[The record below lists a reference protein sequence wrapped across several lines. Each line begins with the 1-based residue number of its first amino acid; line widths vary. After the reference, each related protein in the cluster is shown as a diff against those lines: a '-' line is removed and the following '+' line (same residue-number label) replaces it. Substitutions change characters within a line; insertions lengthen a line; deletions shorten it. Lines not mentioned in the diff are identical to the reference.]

1 MSNRLILSKMKK
13 EETKQETKQEKK
25 EVRKLVFHAI
35 VALAFSYLALVLGK
49 ELCSQFEQL
58 NVTLIVICT
67 LSMLFIG
74 YLHFRGI
81 FAFWSVTDDADST
94 IAHLHYVL
102 KSDTYDSKA
111 KTAVR
116 VFRSLFK
123 MNIIAIM
130 IYFVVTIINKLVSY
144 QISESFYTS
153 AGSIILFLTVLLTG
167 FYIYGVRL
175 DVFLPRQYTMEG
187 RDKKSKKRLFWLY
200 FSEIGFRVICAF
212 WMLQLILPQAIFQKP
227 LYSVFLG
234 VMVCAFW
241 GFYIWYLAQKDRV

>member
-1 MSNRLILSKMKK
+1 MLKNQINNVNLQKM
-13 EETKQETKQEKK
+13 ETKVEKK
-25 EVRKLVFHAI
+25 EAKWLVVKAI
-35 VALAFSYLALVLGK
+35 VALMCCYLALVLGK
-49 ELCSQFEQL
+49 ELCSQLFEQL

-67 LSMLFIG
+67 LSMIFIG

-81 FAFWSVTDDADST
+81 FAFWSLTDDADST
-94 IAHLHYVL
+94 NAHLHYVL

-153 AGSIILFLTVLLTG
+153 AGSIILFLTALLMG

-175 DVFLPRQYTMEG
+175 DVFPPRKYTMKG

-227 LYSVFLG
+227 LYGLFLG
-234 VMVCAFW
+234 VMVGAFL
-241 GFYIWYLAQKDRV
+241 GFGIWYLAQKDRV